1 MPRTTLD
8 IDKTVLLEL
17 KQRQQRE
24 NQSLGELVSELLA
37 SAMAGEPAPADQPAL
52 VWKAAPMAAFVDIT
66 DKEALFAA
74 LDSE

>member
-17 KQRQQRE
+17 KQRQQRQ
-24 NQSLGELVSELLA
+24 NKSLGKLASELLA
-37 SAMAGEPAPADQPAL
+37 SAMANEPTQADQPEL
-52 VWKAAPMAAFVDIT
+52 EWKTAPMTAIVDIA

-74 LDSE
+74 LDGE

>member
-24 NQSLGELVSELLA
+24 HKSLGKLASELLA
-37 SAMAGEPAPADQPAL
+37 SAMANERAQADQPEFE
-52 VWKAAPMAAFVDIT
+52 WKTAPMNAIVDIA

-74 LDSE
+74 LDGE